1 MAPNVEYSQNDIK
14 ILQFS
19 WNVHALLSISFLIL
33 IKHFA
38 ENKRF
43 EIIKKKNLKAFGAPL
58 EFWLACV
65 LMLCTHWALPI
76 SARRFR
82 LRNPSCL
89 TAARKNWGHR
99 RTADGQSEQGDPSPG
114 HSPVRVRLSWP
125 GGQCQGQNYDNWQRH
140 AGPGNFCQIC
150 DSWRGS

>member
-1 MAPNVEYSQNDIK
+1 MLKCTYIMINIWTNF
-14 ILQFS
+14 QFLF
-19 WNVHALLSISFLIL
+19 NF
-33 IKHFA
+33 
-38 ENKRF
+38 NKTLCWKLMFWKFKRINF
-43 EIIKKKNLKAFGAPL
+43 KAFGAPL

-89 TAARKNWGHR
+89 TAARKIWGHR
-99 RTADGQSEQGDPSPG
+99 RTADSQSKQGDPPPG
-114 HSPVRVRLSWP
+114 HSPVWVRLSWP
-125 GGQCQGQNYDNWQRH
+125 WGQRQGQNHDNWQRH
-140 AGPGNFCQIC
+140 KGPGNFRKIC